1 MQKEEQRVREV
12 DKMLALDERKR
23 KYNSMYTDVA
33 PTEEEMEAYR
43 RKQKR
48 FEDPMAN
55 FWAVTDP
62 ISMHFQFDFV
72 SFQICINM

>member
-55 FWAVTDP
+55 F
-62 ISMHFQFDFV
+62 
-72 SFQICINM
+72 